1 MRKHVFGVLTAG
13 VALSLVVSGQSAAE
27 PAVQVSQPE
36 PMLAFL
42 PAEAQIDWAAVQHN
56 RESRKQAR
64 AAVAGK
70 ARTADAPLTYGEKE
84 AAGTQGGN
92 DSPAKAEYVAG
103 FGTGR
108 GKNPKLTLTGD
119 LANDPTIPVVAPFAE
134 ANDAIPQAS
143 DTGVP
148 ALGKAVR
155 TSGTIGDGPYG
166 SGGDGSGDHDF
177 YKLTG
182 GTTGL
187 FATVETTTPT
197 GDLDTLLGAYDETGV
212 LQGQNDN
219 LSGST
224 DSRLQVYVPPGKSS
238 YVVVAASGPGGL
250 PGDPMTPGTGK
261 RVLTEGAYGLTI
273 TTGDGQGDKDYFAVD
288 LKAGDVLGASAAGKA
303 TRVVVSDP
311 AGREVFG
318 SSQDFSFLYAENSPM
333 PAGGNAVAD
342 FVAPK
347 DGRYTVGVEK
357 GEGPYDVTV
366 EAYRPGSELNPRPEV
381 LTLFLDFNGARV
393 NTRIFS
399 PEPGTGGN
407 RDLSPLKKFLPGWG
421 LTDADE
427 NAVIDGVVATVR
439 ENIEHDLAA
448 KGTNKRFAVRVLNSR
463 DHADPWGQPNVSRV
477 VVGGSIAESGI
488 QTVGI
493 AQSIDAGNFGKE
505 ETALV
510 LLDILSAPA
519 AQSRTSLNGYI
530 TPASA
535 KIAFI
540 GRAIGNITAHEAGH
554 MSGSWHQD
562 QFNALDSI
570 MDQGGNPKGMFGV
583 GPDSIGGTADD
594 IDVDFQEDVLNPNE
608 GFSGIEDSLN
618 RTAWAYTRGSN

>member
-1 MRKHVFGVLTAG
+1 MRKHLFGVLSAG

-27 PAVQVSQPE
+27 PSPQVSQPD

-42 PAEAQIDWAAVQHN
+42 PAEAQVDWAAVHRN
-56 RESRKQAR
+56 RESRKQSR
-64 AAVAGK
+64 VAGK
-70 ARTADAPLTYGEKE
+70 AKTAGQPLVYAEKE

-92 DSPAKAEYVAG
+92 DTHATAEHVAG

-108 GKNPKLTLTGD
+108 GKNPKLTLTGG
-119 LANDPTIPVVAPFAE
+119 LASDPTIPVVPPFAE
-134 ANDAIPQAS
+134 VNDAIPLGS

-148 ALGKAVR
+148 ARGTAVR

-166 SGGDGSGDHDF
+166 SAGDGSGDHDF

-187 FATVETTTPT
+187 YATVETNTPT
-197 GDLDTLLGAYDETGV
+197 GDLDTLLAAYDETGQ
-212 LQGQNDN
+212 LMGQHDN
-219 LSGST
+219 LAAST
-224 DSRLQVYVPPGKSS
+224 DSKLRVHVPPGRDS
-238 YVVVAASGPGGL
+238 YVMVAASGPGGL
-250 PGDPMTPGTGK
+250 PADPMKPGTGK
-261 RVLTEGAYGLTI
+261 RVLTEGPYDLTI
-273 TTGDGQGDKDYFAVD
+273 ATGDGRSDRDHFSVD

-303 TRVVVSDP
+303 TRVVIHDP

-347 DGRYTVGVEK
+347 DGRYTVGVEN
-357 GEGPYDVTV
+357 GEGAYDVTV
-366 EAYRPGSELNPRPEV
+366 EAYRPGSELNQRPEV
-381 LTLFLDFNGARV
+381 LTIFLDFNGARV
-393 NTRIFS
+393 NTRIFGAD
-399 PEPGTGGN
+399 PAGN

-427 NAVIDGVVATVR
+427 NAVIDHVVSTVR

-448 KGTNKRFAVRVLNSR
+448 KGTNRRFAVRVLNSR

-477 VVGGSIAESGI
+477 VVGGSIAEAGI

-505 ETALV
+505 ETSLV
-510 LLDILSAPA
+510 LLDILSLPA
-519 AQSRTSLNGYI
+519 GQSRTSLNTYL

-535 KIAFI
+535 KIPFI

-583 GPDSIGGTADD
+583 GPDGIGGTADD
-594 IDVDFQEDVLNPNE
+594 ADVDFHEDVLNPNE
-608 GFSGIEDSLN
+608 GFTGIEDSLN
-618 RTAWAYTRGSN
+618 RTAWAYTRGAN

>member
-1 MRKHVFGVLTAG
+1 MRKQLLGVLAAG
-13 VALSLVVSGQSAAE
+13 VALSLVAAGQSAAE
-27 PAVQVSQPE
+27 PVAQQVSQPD

-42 PAEAQIDWAAVQHN
+42 PADAKIDWAAVQRN
-56 RESRKQAR
+56 RESRKQSR
-64 AAVAGK
+64 AVVKSKG
-70 ARTADAPLTYGEKE
+70 TPLTYNEKE
-84 AAGTQGGN
+84 TGQGAN
-92 DSPAKAEYVAG
+92 DTPASAEHVAG

-119 LANDPTIPVVAPFAE
+119 LAGDPTIPVVPPFAE
-134 ANDAIPQAS
+134 TNDAIPQGS

-148 ALGKAVR
+148 TRARALR

-166 SGGDGSGDHDF
+166 SAGDGTGDHDF
-177 YKLTG
+177 YKVSG

-187 FATVETTTPT
+187 QATVETHTPS
-197 GDLDTLLGAYDETGV
+197 GALDTFLAAFDANGTLIS
-212 LQGQNDN
+212 QNDN
-219 LSGST
+219 LVGTT
-224 DSRLQVYVPPGKSS
+224 DSRLQVVVPPATDI
-238 YVVVAASGPGGL
+238 YVMVAGAGPGSI
-250 PGDPMTPGTGK
+250 PSDPTKPGTGK
-261 RVLTEGAYGLTI
+261 HFTTEGPYDLTI
-273 TTGDGQGDKDYFAVD
+273 ATGAGQVDRDFFSVD
-288 LKAGDVLGASAAGKA
+288 LKAGDVLGASAAGRA
-303 TRVVVSDP
+303 TRVMVHDP

-347 DGRYTVGVEK
+347 DGRYTVGVEN
-357 GEGPYDVTV
+357 GEGRYDVTV
-366 EAYRPGSELNPRPEV
+366 EAYRPGSELNDRPEV
-381 LTLFLDFNGARV
+381 LTVFLDFDGARV
-393 NTRIFS
+393 NTRIFGAD
-399 PEPGTGGN
+399 PAAGN

-427 NAVIDGVVATVR
+427 NAVIDSVVATVR
-439 ENIEHDLAA
+439 ENIEQDLAA
-448 KGTNKRFAVRVLNSR
+448 KGTNKRFAVRILNSR

-510 LLDILSAPA
+510 LLDVLSLPA
-519 AQSRTSLNGYI
+519 GQSRTSLNTYI
-530 TPASA
+530 TPATTNKA
-535 KIAFI
+535 AFI
-540 GRAIGNITAHEAGH
+540 GRAIGNVTAHEAGH

-583 GPDSIGGTADD
+583 GPDGVGGTADD

-608 GFSGIEDSLN
+608 GFTGLEDSLN
-618 RTAWAYTRGSN
+618 RTAWAYTRGAN

>member
-1 MRKHVFGVLTAG
+1 MRKHLFGVLTAG
-13 VALSLVVSGQSAAE
+13 VALSLVVSGQSVAE
-27 PAVQVSQPE
+27 PLQVSQAD

-42 PAEAQIDWAAVQHN
+42 PPEAEVDWAAVHRI
-56 RESRKQAR
+56 REARKQSR
-64 AAVAGK
+64 LAASSK
-70 ARTADAPLTYGEKE
+70 ARTAGQPLTYNEKE
-84 AAGTQGGN
+84 PVGTQGGN
-92 DSPAKAEYVAG
+92 DTPAKAEHVAG

-119 LANDPTIPVVAPFAE
+119 LAIDPTIPVVPPFAE
-134 ANDAIPQAS
+134 VNDAIPLGS

-148 ALGKAVR
+148 ARGKSVR

-166 SGGDGSGDHDF
+166 SGGDGTGDHDF
-177 YKLTG
+177 YQLAG
-182 GTTGL
+182 GTTGS
-187 FATVETTTPT
+187 FATVETSTPT
-197 GDLDTLLGAYDETGV
+197 GDLDTLLAAYDATGQ
-212 LQGQNDN
+212 LLSQQDN
-219 LSGST
+219 LAGST
-224 DSRLQVYVPPGKSS
+224 DSRLQVFVPAGQHAYVM
-238 YVVVAASGPGGL
+238 VAAAGPGGI
-250 PGDPMTPGTGK
+250 PADPMKPGTGK
-261 RVLTEGAYGLTI
+261 RVLTEGPYDLTI
-273 TTGDGQGDKDYFAVD
+273 ATGDAQDDKDFFSVD
-288 LKAGDVLGASAAGKA
+288 LRAGDVLGASAAGKA
-303 TRVVVSDP
+303 TRVVVHDP

-318 SSQDFSFLYAENSPM
+318 SSQDASFLYADNSPL

-347 DGRYTVGVEK
+347 DGRYTVSTEN
-357 GEGPYDVTV
+357 GEGRYDVTV

-381 LTLFLDFNGARV
+381 LTIFLDFNGARV
-393 NTRIFS
+393 NTRVYGAD
-399 PEPGTGGN
+399 PGGN
-407 RDLSPLKKFLPGWG
+407 RDLSALKKFLPGWG

-427 NAVIDGVVATVR
+427 NAVIDSVVATAR

-448 KGTNKRFAVRVLNSR
+448 KGTNRRFAVRVLNSR

-477 VVGGSIAESGI
+477 VVGGTIAESGI

-505 ETALV
+505 ETSLV
-510 LLDILSAPA
+510 LLDLLSSPA
-519 AQSRTSLNGYI
+519 AQTSVSLNRYL
-530 TPASA
+530 TPASD

-583 GPDSIGGTADD
+583 GPDGIGGTADD
-594 IDVDFQEDVLNPNE
+594 LDVDFHEDVLNPNE
-608 GFSGIEDSLN
+608 GFTGIEDSLN
-618 RTAWAYTRGSN
+618 RTAWAYTRGAN

>member
-1 MRKHVFGVLTAG
+1 MRKRLFGVLAAG
-13 VALSLVVSGQSAAE
+13 VALSLVAAGQSAAE
-27 PAVQVSQPE
+27 PAVQVSQPD

-42 PAEAQIDWAAVQHN
+42 PAEAKVDWNAVQQS
-56 RESRKQAR
+56 REARKQSQ
-64 AAVAGK
+64 AAKPKSAS
-70 ARTADAPLTYGEKE
+70 TPLTYAEKE
-84 AAGTQGGN
+84 SGQGAN
-92 DSPAKAEYVAG
+92 DAPAKAEHVAG

-108 GKNPKLTLTGD
+108 GKNPKLELTGD
-119 LANDPTIPVVAPFAE
+119 LAGDPTIPVVTPSPE
-134 ANDAIPQAS
+134 MNDAVPNAS
-143 DTGVP
+143 ETRVP
-148 ALGKAVR
+148 SQGRALK

-166 SGGDGSGDHDF
+166 SAGDGSGDHDF
-177 YKLTG
+177 YKLSG

-187 FATVETTTPT
+187 WATVETDTPT
-197 GDLDTLLGAYDETGV
+197 GGLDTFLAAFDATGV

-219 LSGST
+219 LVGTT
-224 DSRLQVYVPPGKSS
+224 DSRLRVFVPPATD
-238 YVVVAASGPGGL
+238 VFVMVAGAGPGSI
-250 PGDPMTPGTGK
+250 PADPMKPGTGK
-261 RVLTEGAYGLTI
+261 RVTTEGAYDLTI
-273 TTGDGQGDKDYFAVD
+273 ATGDGQVDKDFFSVD
-288 LKAGDVLGASAAGKA
+288 LKAGDVLGASAAGRA
-303 TRVVVSDP
+303 TRVMVHDP

-347 DGRYTVGVEK
+347 DGRYTVGVEN
-357 GEGPYDVTV
+357 GDGAYDVTV

-381 LTLFLDFNGARV
+381 LTVFLDFNGARV
-393 NTRIFS
+393 NTRIYGAD
-399 PEPGTGGN
+399 PAGN
-407 RDLSPLKKFLPGWG
+407 RDLSPLRKFLPGWG
-421 LTDADE
+421 LGDADE
-427 NAVIDGVVATVR
+427 NAVIDAVIASVR
-439 ENIEHDLAA
+439 ENIEHDLAQ

-463 DHADPWGQPNVSRV
+463 DHADPWGQKNVSRV

-510 LLDILSAPA
+510 LLDVLSLPA
-519 AQSRTSLNGYI
+519 GQSRTSLNTYI
-530 TPASA
+530 TPATTNKA
-535 KIAFI
+535 AFI

-583 GPDSIGGTADD
+583 GPDGVGGTADD
-594 IDVDFQEDVLNPNE
+594 LDVDFQEDVLNPNE
-608 GFSGIEDSLN
+608 GFTGVEDSLN

>member
-1 MRKHVFGVLTAG
+1 MRKKLFGVLTAG
-13 VALSLVVSGQSAAE
+13 VALTLVAAGQSVAE
-27 PAVQVSQPE
+27 PAPQLSQPD

-42 PAEAQIDWAAVQHN
+42 PAEAQVDWAAVHRN
-56 RESRKQAR
+56 RESRKQSR
-64 AAVAGK
+64 VAAKSAGQ
-70 ARTADAPLTYGEKE
+70 PLTYGEKE
-84 AAGTQGGN
+84 TGQGAN
-92 DSPAKAEYVAG
+92 DAPAQAEHVAG
-103 FGTGR
+103 FGTGK
-108 GKNPKLTLTGD
+108 GKNPKLSITGD
-119 LANDPTIPVVAPFAE
+119 LAGDPTMPVVTPFAE
-134 ANDAIPQAS
+134 INDAIPLAS

-148 ALGKAVR
+148 ARGRALK

-182 GTTGL
+182 GAE
-187 FATVETTTPT
+187 FKFVVVETDTPS
-197 GDLDTLLGAYDETGV
+197 GDLDTHLAAYDAAGQV
-212 LQGQNDN
+212 LVQQDN
-219 LSGST
+219 LAGTT
-224 DSRLQVYVPPGKSS
+224 DSRIQVPVGAGQDVYVM
-238 YVVVAASGPGGL
+238 VAAAGPGAI
-250 PGDPMTPGTGK
+250 PSDPMTPGTGK
-261 RVLTEGAYGLTI
+261 RAGTEGAYDLTI
-273 TTGDGQGDKDYFAVD
+273 SSGDGPADRDFFSVD
-288 LKAGDVLGASAAGKA
+288 LKAGDVLGASAKGKA
-303 TRVVVSDP
+303 TRVVINDP

-347 DGRYTVGVEK
+347 DGRYTVGVEN
-357 GEGPYDVTV
+357 GDGRYDVTV
-366 EAYRPGSELNPRPEV
+366 EAYRPGSELNPRPDV
-381 LTLFLDFNGARV
+381 LTLFLDFDGARV
-393 NTRIFS
+393 NTRIF
-399 PEPGTGGN
+399 GTDPTAGN
-407 RDLSPLKKFLPGWG
+407 KDLSPLKKFLPGWG
-421 LTDADE
+421 LTAADE

-439 ENIEHDLAA
+439 ENIEKDLAA
-448 KGTNKRFAVRVLNSR
+448 KGTNKRFAVRILNSR

-505 ETALV
+505 ETSLV

-530 TPASA
+530 TPASD

-562 QFNALDSI
+562 QFNALDAI

-583 GPDSIGGTADD
+583 GPDAVGGTADD
-594 IDVDFQEDVLNPNE
+594 IDVDFHEDVLNPNE
-608 GFSGIEDSLN
+608 GFTGIEDSLN
-618 RTAWAYTRGSN
+618 RTAWAYVRGNN

>member
-1 MRKHVFGVLTAG
+1 MRKQLLGVLAAG
-13 VALSLVVSGQSAAE
+13 VALSLVVGGQSAAE
-27 PAVQVSQPE
+27 PAVQVSQPD

-42 PAEAQIDWAAVQHN
+42 PPEARIDWAAVHHN

-64 AAVAGK
+64 AAAK
-70 ARTADAPLTYGEKE
+70 ARTAGQPLAYNEKE
-84 AAGTQGGN
+84 AAGAQGGN
-92 DSPAKAEYVAG
+92 DTPAKAEHVAG

-119 LANDPTIPVVAPFAE
+119 LATDPTIPAVPPFAE
-134 ANDAIPQAS
+134 VNDAIPLGS

-148 ALGKAVR
+148 ARGRALH

-177 YKLTG
+177 YKLSG
-182 GTTGL
+182 GTTGVY
-187 FATVETTTPT
+187 ATVGTNTPT
-197 GDLDTLLGAYDETGV
+197 GDLDTFLASYDANGV
-212 LQGQNDN
+212 LITQNDN
-219 LSGST
+219 LVGTT
-224 DSRLQVYVPPGKSS
+224 DSRLRVFVPIGQDVYVM
-238 YVVVAASGPGGL
+238 VAAAGPGAI
-250 PGDPMTPGTGK
+250 PSDPMKPGTGK
-261 RVLTEGAYGLTI
+261 RAGTEGLYDLTI
-273 TTGDGQGDKDYFAVD
+273 ATGDGQADEDFFSVD

-303 TRVVVSDP
+303 TRVMVHDP

-318 SSQDFSFLYAENSPM
+318 SSQDISFLYAENSPM

-342 FVAPK
+342 FVAPR
-347 DGRYTVGVEK
+347 DGRYTVGVEN
-357 GEGPYDVTV
+357 GEGRYDVTV
-366 EAYRPGSELNPRPEV
+366 EVYRPGSELNQRPEV
-381 LTLFLDFNGARV
+381 LSIFLDFDGARV
-393 NTRIFS
+393 NTRIYA

-427 NAVIDGVVATVR
+427 NAVIDSVVATVR

-463 DHADPWGQPNVSRV
+463 DHADPWGQPNVSRI

-488 QTVGI
+488 QTIGI

-510 LLDILSAPA
+510 LLDILSSPA
-519 AQSRTSLNGYI
+519 AQSSASLNRYI
-530 TPASA
+530 TPASNRV
-535 KIAFI
+535 AFI
-540 GRAIGNITAHEAGH
+540 GRAIGNVTAHEAGH
-554 MSGSWHQD
+554 MSGSWHLD
-562 QFNALDSI
+562 QFNEVPSI
-570 MDQGGNPKGMFGV
+570 MDQGGNPKVMFAV
-583 GPDSIGGTADD
+583 GPDGIGGTADD
-594 IDVDFQEDVLNPNE
+594 IDVDFTEDVLNPNE
-608 GFSGIEDSLN
+608 GFTGVEDTLN